1 MKKKKNQEILELKN
15 AEETAKIIKRLKSEV
30 EEERENIRK
39 SFEIERNRVQDE
51 AYQATDT
58 LLISGNR

>member
-15 AEETAKIIKRLKSEV
+15 AEETAKIIKRLKFEV